1 MTLYG
6 YARVSTKD
14 QNLDRQLDALRR
26 FPVPEECIVTDTATG
41 ANFDRAGYLELVQ
54 RLQEGDVLVIKSID
68 RLGRNYA
75 EILEQWR
82 LLSKQR
88 KVDIVVLDMPLLDT
102 RGEEAGLT
110 REFIADILLQL
121 LSYVAQVERDNTR
134 QRQSE
139 GIAAAKARG
148 VKLGRPKK
156 ARPRHYERVKRA
168 YDQGEIN
175 RAQASRRLGISM
187 GTFDKWVKQD
197 KHKHASGGGR

>member
-26 FPVPEECIVTDTATG
+26 FPVAEECIVTDTATG
-41 ANFDRAGYLELVQ
+41 ANFERTGYLGLVQ
-54 RLQEGDVLVIKSID
+54 RLQEGDVLVVKSID
-68 RLGRNYA
+68 RLDRNYG

-82 LLSKQR
+82 VLSKQR

-102 RGEEAGLT
+102 RGEEEGLT
-110 REFIADILLQL
+110 REFIADLLLQL

-139 GIAAAKARG
+139 GIAAFGRSQHFRARF
-148 VKLGRPKK
+148 V
-156 ARPRHYERVKRA
+156 ERRSCGPA
-168 YDQGEIN
+168 
-175 RAQASRRLGISM
+175 
-187 GTFDKWVKQD
+187 
-197 KHKHASGGGR
+197 